1 MVFMLELIHL
11 DLVLLLTVELLI
23 IILVQVL
30 MEDTTLT
37 LVNSVTQQTLMLVDM
52 DGLEVT
58 VVLGNLTILLVLVMV
73 VKVVEDMVT
82 MVH

>member
-82 MVH
+82 TVH